1 MAAFPPGLYALT
13 PDEADTPALVA
24 KVRAAIAGGAAAV
37 QYRNKRAPAG
47 LRSEQALALAALCR
61 TAGVPLLVN
70 DDIELALAV
79 DAAGVHLGRDDGDLA
94 AGRRRLG
101 PGRLLGASCYDR
113 LELAER
119 AVAAGADYVAF
130 GSMFAS
136 PTKPAAV
143 RAPLALLGAA
153 RRFGVPIV
161 AIGGITLDNAA
172 EAIAA
177 GADALAVI
185 TALFA
190 RRRRRGARARVQRP
204 VHEKG
209 RRMTR
214 NDELFEQAQGLIPG
228 GVNSPVRAFRAV
240 GGTPRFFARGRGR
253 VCLGRRRQ
261 ALHRLCRLLGTAHPR
276 ARPSRR
282 SSRRCARRR

>member
-37 QYRNKRAPAG
+37 QYRNKPAPAG

-153 RRFGVPIV
+153 RRFGVPVV

-172 EAIAA
+172 DAIAA

-185 TALFA
+185 TALFDA
-190 RRRRRGARARVQRP
+190 GDVAARARAFNDLF
-204 VHEKG
+204 
-209 RRMTR
+209 TR
-214 NDELFEQAQGLIPG
+214 KA
-228 GVNSPVRAFRAV
+228 AA
-240 GGTPRFFARGRGR
+240 
-253 VCLGRRRQ
+253 
-261 ALHRLCRLLGTAHPR
+261 
-276 ARPSRR
+276 
-282 SSRRCARRR
+282 